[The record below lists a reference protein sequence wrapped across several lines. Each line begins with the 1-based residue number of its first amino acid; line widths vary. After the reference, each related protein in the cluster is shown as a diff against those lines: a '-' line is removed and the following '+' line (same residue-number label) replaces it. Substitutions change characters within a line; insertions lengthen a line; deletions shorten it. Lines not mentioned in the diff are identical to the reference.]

1 MCCVI
6 CRGVGPKPRALW
18 HPFHPASVSCRAEE
32 FGDDGSRAK
41 VACGGQRH
49 ATARA
54 IASEPEDASAVPAV
68 ALGLWLSRRS
78 DEAARPDDPLPCRR
92 GPKTSFVRPAHG
104 VGIPNAGYERR
115 QHNAKSGKKILG
127 VHDGAGPIGHGDRG
141 GVYEHSQEHRS
152 RGRQTASACIPA
164 LQQGVPIATPLTHL
178 LDDTAVGAQTSAAG
192 TIVC

>member
-1 MCCVI
+1 MAAGRRLPV
-6 CRGVGPKPRALW
+6 GVGGMPPP
-18 HPFHPASVSCRAEE
+18 H
-32 FGDDGSRAK
+32 
-41 VACGGQRH
+41 
-49 ATARA
+49 A
-54 IASEPEDASAVPAV
+54 IASEPEDASAVPAA
-68 ALGLWLSRRS
+68 ALGLWLSRHS

-115 QHNAKSGKKILG
+115 QHNASGKKILG